1 MSASAAPHKGL
12 GGAFA
17 NLFTANLASSLG
29 DGIARTADSAARR
42 AAHR

>member
-29 DGIARTADSAARR
+29 DGDRPHRDSAARR
-42 AAHR
+42 ATDR